1 MTRTRSLFSL
11 CKATLAATALMAAP
25 LLLSGCGFKP
35 LYGEEK
41 GAVDVTAELKD
52 IYVANIPQ
60 RFGQQIRL
68 ALQSQMAGDGPEDPR
83 KYKLVVQP
91 TISGEAIDIHGDN
104 TTGRTRMLATAHWQL
119 LTIEQTPQL
128 ITQGYAQTLDG
139 YTNTY
144 EQYFAQT
151 LNNETTTGRVAK
163 TLADQVTQQV
173 ATWFRTQA
181 TPAQKRTQGPKAFY
195 PMPNAIPNSEK
206 DAPMEQEGDD
216 AIPDMATGRGAPS
229 QTGGL

>member
-151 LNNETTTGRVAK
+151 LNMESTMGRSAQA
-163 TLADQVTQQV
+163 LGEQITQQV
-173 ATWFRTQA
+173 ATWFKTHA
-181 TPAQKRTQGPKAFY
+181 TPADVPDNQPKALY
-195 PMPNAIPNSEK
+195 PSPNLIPDSDQGN
-206 DAPMEQEGDD
+206 PIEQEGPH
-216 AIPDMATGRGAPS
+216 AS
-229 QTGGL
+229 

>member
-41 GAVDVTAELKD
+41 GGVDVSAELQD

-60 RFGQQIRL
+60 RFGQQLRL
-68 ALQSQMAGDGPEDPR
+68 ALQSQMAADGPEDPH

-91 TISGEAIDIHGDN
+91 TISAEAIDIHGDN
-104 TTGRTRMLATAHWQL
+104 TTGRTRMLATARWQL

-128 ITQGYAQTLDG
+128 VTQGYTQTLDG

-144 EQYFAQT
+144 EQYFAQA
-151 LNNETTTGRVAK
+151 LNMESVRGRVAQA
-163 TLADQVTQQV
+163 LGEQVTQQV
-173 ATWFRTQA
+173 ATWFKTHS
-181 TPAQKRTQGPKAFY
+181 TPAAIPDDQPKTFY
-195 PMPNAIPNSEK
+195 PSPNVISDTDK
-206 DAPMEQEGDD
+206 GAPMEQEGAD
-216 AIPDMATGRGAPS
+216 AIPDMATGRAPID
-229 QTGGL
+229 TGD